1 MSKKE
6 VQEINAGSMADIS
19 FLLLIFWLTTTTMDA
34 DKGIRRQLPPMPN
47 ENEKQADVKVNRRN
61 ILQVK
66 ISKSDRIFAGSQA
79 VDISQVK
86 DKVVEFILNPTNSET
101 LPEKIMTNVAGFGQ
115 YPVSQGVVSL
125 QNDRGTSYNAYI
137 MVQNEIIKAYDE
149 VRDAFA
155 MKNFGKKYSLL
166 DEEKQKIVRDAIPQ
180 TISEAEPIDVNKK

>member
-1 MSKKE
+1 MAKKE

-47 ENEKQADVKVNRRN
+47 ENEKQSDVKVNRRN

-86 DKVVEFILNPTNSET
+86 DKVVEFILNPANSES
-101 LPEKIMTNVAGFGQ
+101 LPEKVMTEVAGFGQ

-137 MVQNEIIKAYDE
+137 QVQNEIIRAYDE

-155 MKNFGKKYSLL
+155 MKNFGKKYASL
-166 DEEKQKIVRDAIPQ
+166 DDDKQKIVRDAIPQ
-180 TISEAEPIDVNKK
+180 TISEAEPKDVNKK